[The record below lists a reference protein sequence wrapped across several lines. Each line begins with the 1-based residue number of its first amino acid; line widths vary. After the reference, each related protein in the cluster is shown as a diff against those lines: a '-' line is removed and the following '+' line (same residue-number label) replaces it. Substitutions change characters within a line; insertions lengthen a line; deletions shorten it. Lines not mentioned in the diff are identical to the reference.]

1 MLEILIEDHFLRWPP
16 ALLIEELDKL
26 INYNLPNWGNF
37 AETLLDD
44 AFEDGSMFELFE
56 SITSRVQFSEVGK
69 PWENNGKESTES
81 LQVSLL
87 REVKSLSH
95 EFPQSSQLPILFTFR
110 NTATPIESTDPSF
123 EALLNE
129 LNATLQN
136 LRNRGYFEKVF
147 GPDCIDREE
156 EGVSFDDINMKHSGS
171 GLTWPL
177 DIRYYD
183 AFGRDFLY
191 NALEIFDYY
200 VAAPTQR
207 SWHGFG
213 EPHWDFYRFSRRRGR
228 AVYRWEIN
236 RILSKHK
243 SRYEMATEGA
253 NAGQIVERTA
263 PQMADLITSV
273 TTETRDNDDAQKV
286 SHAFDHFQKREID
299 SESKRSACITL
310 AAVLENRRYLLKEN
324 LLTKDEG
331 ALFQLANEFHIRHNN
346 ERQKRDYDSAFL
358 EWVFWW
364 YIATID
370 LSNKLIKQQEVVI
383 EANQSED
390 SGTEPPF

>member
-1 MLEILIEDHFLRWPP
+1 MLDILTEDHFLRWPP

-26 INYNLPNWGNF
+26 INNYVPNWGNF

-44 AFEDGSMFELFE
+44 AFEDGSMLELFK
-56 SITSRVQFSEVGK
+56 SITNRVQFYEVGE
-69 PWENNGKESTES
+69 PWKNNANESAQS
-81 LQVSLL
+81 LHVNLL

-95 EFPQSSQLPILFTFR
+95 DFPQSSQMPILFTFR
-110 NTATPIESTDPSF
+110 NSANPIENSGPSF
-123 EALLNE
+123 AGLLNE

-136 LRNRGYFEKVF
+136 LRNRGYFEKIF
-147 GPDCIDREE
+147 GPDCIDRKE
-156 EGVSFDDINMKHSGS
+156 EGTSFDDINRKHSSS
-171 GLTWPL
+171 GLIWPL

-191 NALEIFDYY
+191 NALEIFDFY
-200 VAAPTQR
+200 VSAPTQR

-213 EPHWDFYRFSRRRGR
+213 EPHWDFYHFSRRRGR

-236 RILSKHK
+236 RILNRHK

-253 NAGQIVERTA
+253 SAGQIVERTA
-263 PQMADLITSV
+263 PNMADLVASV
-273 TTETRDNDDAQKV
+273 TTETRDKDDAQKV
-286 SHAFDHFQKREID
+286 SHAFDLFQKREID
-299 SESKRSACITL
+299 FESKRSACFTL
-310 AAVLENRRYLLKEN
+310 AGVLENRRSLLKEN

-346 ERQKRDYDSAFL
+346 ERQKRDYDSIFL

-364 YIATID
+364 YVATID
-370 LSNKLIKQQEVVI
+370 LSNKLLKQQEIVI

-390 SGTEPPF
+390 SGTKPPF